1 MVFNIWSENKTDQNY
16 YATCILLMMLYKWYK
31 CETVYFSKK
40 EADYSIFINS
50 TLYKIN
56 IV

>member
-1 MVFNIWSENKTDQNY
+1 MKRKQSY

-31 CETVYFSKK
+31 CEKVYFSKK

-50 TLYKIN
+50 TLYKRINKQNIN